1 MNYKQIAQDIIKN
14 IDNKSEIDRT
24 IDLADFYEYY
34 SDMIKDYLETYSEL
48 TDKDISSIFEYMDK
62 IIMSGEF

>member
-1 MNYKQIAQDIIKN
+1 MNYKQIAQDTIRN